1 MPTPQLDYLVGL
13 ATDKRREP
21 FPSRPG
27 QYLFLRSVAAAYGAR
42 GEVVPQGGQH
52 QVLVGLQGVRAPLS
66 AQILRDEERV
76 AVGDLPAGTYSV
88 TVTDAVGCTASATT
102 VINQAPATVGQE
114 WPASFTAST

>member
-76 AVGDLPAGTYSV
+76 AVRHLRLARYRLDLVGAG
-88 TVTDAVGCTASATT
+88 G
-102 VINQAPATVGQE
+102 G
-114 WPASFTAST
+114 